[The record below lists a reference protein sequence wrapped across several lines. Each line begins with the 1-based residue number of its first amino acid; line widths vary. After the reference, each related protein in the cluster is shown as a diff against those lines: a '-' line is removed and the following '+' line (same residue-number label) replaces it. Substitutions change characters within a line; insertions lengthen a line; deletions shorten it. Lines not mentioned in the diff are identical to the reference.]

1 MKKNFIYL
9 AMTLLVGL
17 FSSCSQEETVDT
29 SANQSKLFSITAE
42 LPTEYR
48 ANTRAIPAVENH
60 YLRCILEITDMEGN
74 RVHREEK
81 LGTDANADGKLSF
94 SFAIEA
100 AGTYNYC
107 MWADFID
114 ANGQGKDPVTGR
126 YADKFFHTEDLTKIT
141 VIDPAALYNTDACD
155 AFSGHGSFE
164 KGQATIENPLSVT
177 LIRPFAKLI
186 VSDKSKENFD
196 KCTTVSVI
204 QEIPAGFD
212 ASTGTVSSEMTKV
225 TLPATAPLGTG
236 EQTGESHDLQL
247 FSCYIFADDDALG
260 EIAMTFETSDGG
272 RTIAIPAN
280 VPVKKNTRTQVR
292 GYLIAESQNNGQIDT
307 DFEGWNPDINGG
319 DVEPSVPTVNPE
331 IGDYYYSDGTY
342 SSELKEDAS
351 NPCIGIVFAT
361 KAIDGDV
368 ASSYGSYTSIKGYV
382 MALESAP
389 TNTRKA
395 FCIKEMSETIDF
407 TGLELTKA
415 GYENTKALLADS
427 RYTEHADS
435 YPVIADFIT
444 FRDATA
450 TPEKS
455 SGWYIPSIGQLKEM
469 VIGYY
474 GFGDVAKN
482 DVFVNAV
489 NAIDGANNFVHPT
502 ASARYV
508 LSSSISNKSVA
519 PITLTGG
526 VLDANT
532 RVQTI
537 FNSTNPANNGVQ
549 GQIRPILTILE

>member
-17 FSSCSQEETVDT
+17 FSSCSQEETVDA
-29 SANQSKLFSITAE
+29 SASQSKLFSITAE

-60 YLRCILEITDMEGN
+60 YLRCILEITDTDGN

-81 LGTDANADGKLSF
+81 LGTDATDGKLSF

-100 AGTYNYC
+100 AGTYNYR

-114 ANGQGKDPVTGR
+114 ANGQGKDPVTGQ
-126 YADKFFHTEDLTKIT
+126 YTDKFFHTEDLTNIT

-186 VSDKSKENFD
+186 VSDKSKESFD
-196 KCTTVSVI
+196 KCTTVSVS
-204 QEIPAGFD
+204 QEMPAGFD
-212 ASTGTVSSEMTKV
+212 VSTGTVSSEMVTA
-225 TLPATAPLGTG
+225 TLPASAPLGTG
-236 EQTGESHDLQL
+236 TQTGETYDLEL

-260 EIAMTFETSDGG
+260 EIAMTFVTTDGG
-272 RTIAIPAN
+272 REIAIPAN
-280 VPVKKNTRTQVR
+280 VPVKKNTRTLVR
-292 GYLIAESQNNGQIDT
+292 GYLVAESQNNGQIDT
-307 DFEGWNPDINGG
+307 DFGEWNPDLDNG
-319 DVEPSVPTVNPE
+319 DVEPTEPTVNPE

-342 SSELKEDAS
+342 SSELKEDAN

-361 KAIDGDV
+361 KAIDGDA
-368 ASSYGSYTSIKGYV
+368 ASAYGEYTSIKGYV

-427 RYTEHADS
+427 RYTGHTDS

-474 GFGDVAKN
+474 GFGDVVKN

-502 ASARYV
+502 ESARYV

-519 PITLTGG
+519 PVMLTNG

-532 RVQTI
+532 RLQTI
-537 FNSTNPANNGVQ
+537 FNSDPTKLGVQ

>member
-17 FSSCSQEETVDT
+17 FSSCSQEETVDA
-29 SANQSKLFSITAE
+29 SASQSKLFSITAE

-60 YLRCILEITDMEGN
+60 YLRCILEITDMDGN

-114 ANGQGKDPVTGR
+114 ADGQEKDPVTGR

-260 EIAMTFETSDGG
+260 EIAMTFATTDGG
-272 RTIAIPAN
+272 REIAIPAN
-280 VPVKKNTRTQVR
+280 VPVRKNTRTLVR
-292 GYLIAESQNNGQIDT
+292 GYLVAESQNNGQIDT
-307 DFEGWNPDINGG
+307 DFGEWNPDINGG
-319 DVEPSVPTVNPE
+319 DVEPTEPTVNPE
-331 IGDYYYSDGTY
+331 VGDYYYSDGTY
-342 SSELKEDAS
+342 SSELKEDAN

-389 TNTRKA
+389 LNTRKE
-395 FCIKEMSETIDF
+395 FCSNTMNGKIDF
-407 TGLELTKA
+407 TDLQLTKT
-415 GYENTKALLADS
+415 GYENTQALLTDS
-427 RYTEHADS
+427 RYTEHKDA
-435 YPVIADFIT
+435 YPIIVDFIT
-444 FRDATA
+444 FKEKTA

-455 SGWYIPSIGQLKEM
+455 SGWYIPSIEQLKEM

-474 GFGDVAKN
+474 GFEESPAN
-482 DVFVNAV
+482 DVLVNAV
-489 NAIDGANNFVHPT
+489 NAIDGANKFVHTP

-519 PITLTGG
+519 PVTLNNN

-537 FNSTNPANNGVQ
+537 FNTDASKAGVQ

>member
-17 FSSCSQEETVDT
+17 FSSCSQEETVDA
-29 SANQSKLFSITAE
+29 SASQSKLFSITAE
-42 LPTEYR
+42 LPAEYR
-48 ANTRAIPAVENH
+48 ANTRAIPVVENH
-60 YLRCILEITDMEGN
+60 YLRCILEITDTDGN

-81 LGTDANADGKLSF
+81 LGTDATDGKLSF

-100 AGTYNYC
+100 AGTYNYR

-114 ANGQGKDPVTGR
+114 ANGQGKDPITGQ
-126 YADKFFHTEDLTKIT
+126 YTDKFFHTEDLTNIT

-186 VSDKSKENFD
+186 VSDKSKESFD
-196 KCTTVSVI
+196 KCTTVSVS
-204 QEIPAGFD
+204 QEMPAGFD
-212 ASTGTVSSEMTKV
+212 VSTGTVSSEMVTA
-225 TLPATAPLGTG
+225 TLPASAPLGTG
-236 EQTGESHDLQL
+236 TQTGETYDLEL

-260 EIAMTFETSDGG
+260 EIAMTFVTTGGG
-272 RTIAIPAN
+272 REIAIPAN
-280 VPVKKNTRTQVR
+280 VPVRKNTRTLVR
-292 GYLIAESQNNGQIDT
+292 GYLVAESQNNGQIDT
-307 DFEGWNPDINGG
+307 DFGEWNPDLDNG
-319 DVEPSVPTVNPE
+319 DVEPTEPTVNPE

-342 SSELKEDAS
+342 SSELKEDAN

-361 KAIDGDV
+361 KALDGDA
-368 ASSYGSYTSIKGYV
+368 ASAYGEYTSIKGYV

-427 RYTEHADS
+427 RYTDHTDS

-474 GFGDVAKN
+474 GFGDVVKN

-502 ASARYV
+502 ESARYV

-519 PITLTGG
+519 PVMLTNG

-532 RVQTI
+532 KLQTI
-537 FNSTNPANNGVQ
+537 FNSDPTKLGVQ

>member
-17 FSSCSQEETVDT
+17 FSSCSQEETVDA
-29 SANQSKLFSITAE
+29 SASQSKLFSITAE
-42 LPTEYR
+42 LPAEYR

-60 YLRCILEITDMEGN
+60 YLRCILEITDTDGN

-81 LGTDANADGKLSF
+81 LGTDATDGKLSF

-100 AGTYNYC
+100 AGTYNYR

-114 ANGQGKDPVTGR
+114 ANGQGKDPVTGQ
-126 YADKFFHTEDLTKIT
+126 YTDKFFHTEDLTKIT

-196 KCTTVSVI
+196 KCTTVSVS

-212 ASTGTVSSEMTKV
+212 VSTGTVSSEMVTA
-225 TLPATAPLGTG
+225 TLPASAPLGTG
-236 EQTGESHDLQL
+236 TQTGETYDLEL
-247 FSCYIFADDDALG
+247 FSCYIFADNDALD
-260 EIAMTFETSDGG
+260 EIAMTFVTTDGG
-272 RTIAIPAN
+272 REIAIPAN
-280 VPVKKNTRTQVR
+280 VPVKKNTRTLVR
-292 GYLIAESQNNGQIDT
+292 GYLVAESQNNGQIDT
-307 DFEGWNPDINGG
+307 DFGEWNPDLDNG
-319 DVEPSVPTVNPE
+319 DVEPTEPTVNPE

-351 NPCIGIVFAT
+351 NPCIGVVFAT
-361 KAIDGDV
+361 KALDGDV
-368 ASSYGSYTSIKGYV
+368 ASAYGEYTSIKGYV

-427 RYTEHADS
+427 RYTDHTDS

-474 GFGDVAKN
+474 GYGDVAKN

-502 ASARYV
+502 ESARYV

-519 PITLTGG
+519 PVMLTNG

-532 RVQTI
+532 KLQTI
-537 FNSTNPANNGVQ
+537 FNSDPAKLGVQ

>member
-17 FSSCSQEETVDT
+17 FSSCSQEETVDA
-29 SANQSKLFSITAE
+29 SASQSKLFSITAE

-60 YLRCILEITDMEGN
+60 YLRCILEITDTDGN

-81 LGTDANADGKLSF
+81 LGTDATDGKLSF

-100 AGTYNYC
+100 AGTYNYR

-114 ANGQGKDPVTGR
+114 ANGQGKDPVTGQ
-126 YADKFFHTEDLTKIT
+126 YTDKFFHTKDLTKIT

-186 VSDKSKENFD
+186 VSDKSKESFD
-196 KCTTVSVI
+196 KCTTVSVS

-212 ASTGTVSSEMTKV
+212 VSTGTVSSEMVTA
-225 TLPATAPLGTG
+225 TLPASAPLGTG
-236 EQTGESHDLQL
+236 IQTGETYDLEL

-260 EIAMTFETSDGG
+260 EIAMTFVTTDGG
-272 RTIAIPAN
+272 REIAIPAN
-280 VPVKKNTRTQVR
+280 VPVKKNTRTLVR
-292 GYLIAESQNNGQIDT
+292 GYLVAESQNNGQIDT
-307 DFEGWNPDINGG
+307 DFGEWNPDLDNG
-319 DVEPSVPTVNPE
+319 DVEPTEPTVNPE

-342 SSELKEDAS
+342 SSELKEDAN

-361 KAIDGDV
+361 KAIDGDA
-368 ASSYGSYTSIKGYV
+368 ASAYGEYTSIKGYV

-427 RYTEHADS
+427 RYTDHTDS

-474 GFGDVAKN
+474 GYGDVAKN

-502 ASARYV
+502 ESARYV

-519 PITLTGG
+519 PVMLTNG

-532 RVQTI
+532 RLQTI
-537 FNSTNPANNGVQ
+537 FNSDPTKLGVQ

>member
-17 FSSCSQEETVDT
+17 FSSCSQEETVDA
-29 SANQSKLFSITAE
+29 SASQSKLFSITAE

-100 AGTYNYC
+100 AGTYNYL

-212 ASTGTVSSEMTKV
+212 VSTGTVSSEMVTA
-225 TLPATAPLGTG
+225 TLPASKPLGTG
-236 EQTGESHDLQL
+236 IQTGETYDLEL
-247 FSCYIFADDDALG
+247 FSCYIFADNDALG
-260 EIAMTFETSDGG
+260 EIAMTFVTNDGG
-272 RTIAIPAN
+272 RTVAIPAN
-280 VPVKKNTRTQVR
+280 VPVVKNTRTLVR
-292 GYLIAESQNNGQIDT
+292 GYFVADSQNNGQIDT
-307 DFEGWNPDINGG
+307 DFGEWNPDNNEE
-319 DVEPSVPTVNPE
+319 VEQPVVPTVNPE

-368 ASSYGSYTSIKGYV
+368 ASAYGEYTSIKGYV
-382 MALESAP
+382 MALES
-389 TNTRKA
+389 TSRKE
-395 FCIKEMSETIDF
+395 FCPKENNGIVDF
-407 TGLELTKA
+407 DGMELTKT
-415 GYENTKALLADS
+415 GYENTQSFLSDS
-427 RYTEHADS
+427 RYLNNPSAF
-435 YPVIADFIT
+435 PLIAELIAFKEQT
-444 FRDATA
+444 T

-455 SGWYIPSIGQLKEM
+455 SGWYIPSIAELKEFTTC
-469 VIGYY
+469 Y
-474 GFGDVAKN
+474 FGVTETSP
-482 DVFVNAV
+482 
-489 NAIDGANNFVHPT
+489 NAIFVKAVDAIKANAFVAGT
-502 ASARYV
+502 SARFL
-508 LSSSISNKSVA
+508 LSSNISNKA
-519 PITLTGG
+519 IRPITLTNGSLNINPSPQPILSG
-526 VLDANT
+526 DA
-532 RVQTI
+532 
-537 FNSTNPANNGVQ
+537 SKAGVQ

>member
-17 FSSCSQEETVDT
+17 FSSCSQEETVDA
-29 SANQSKLFSITAE
+29 SASQSKLFSITAE

-60 YLRCILEITDMEGN
+60 YLRCILEITDMDGN

-100 AGTYNYC
+100 AGTYNYL

-212 ASTGTVSSEMTKV
+212 ASMGTVSSEMVTA
-225 TLPATAPLGTG
+225 TLPASKPLGTG
-236 EQTGESHDLQL
+236 IQTGETYDLEL

-260 EIAMTFETSDGG
+260 EIAMTFATTDGG
-272 RTIAIPAN
+272 REIAIPAN
-280 VPVKKNTRTQVR
+280 VPVRKNTRTLVR
-292 GYLIAESQNNGQIDT
+292 GYLVAESQNNGQIDT
-307 DFEGWNPDINGG
+307 DFGEWNPDLDGG

-368 ASSYGSYTSIKGYV
+368 ASAYGEYTSIKGYV
-382 MALESAP
+382 MALKSTIRAQ
-389 TNTRKA
+389 
-395 FCIKEMSETIDF
+395 FCVKEMRDVIDF
-407 TGLELTKA
+407 TGLELAKT
-415 GYENTKALLADS
+415 GYGNTTELLSDS
-427 RYTEHADS
+427 RYTENAES
-435 YPVIADFIT
+435 YPIITDFIAFKDQT
-444 FRDATA
+444 V

-455 SGWYIPSIGQLKEM
+455 SDWYIPSIGQLKEI

-474 GFGDVAKN
+474 GFEDTPKN
-482 DVFVNAV
+482 DVFVSAV
-489 NAIDGANNFVHPT
+489 NTIGANNFVDNK
-502 ASARYV
+502 SARYL
-508 LSSSISNKSVA
+508 LSSNISNSRVT
-519 PITLTGG
+519 PITITDG
-526 VLDANT
+526 VLNT
-532 RVQTI
+532 NTPAQLI
-537 FNSTNPANNGVQ
+537 FNSNAEKLGVQ

>member
-17 FSSCSQEETVDT
+17 FSSCSQEETVDA
-29 SANQSKLFSITAE
+29 SASQSKLFSITAE

-60 YLRCILEITDMEGN
+60 YLRCILEITDMDGN

-81 LGTDANADGKLSF
+81 LGTDANTDGKLSF

-100 AGTYNYC
+100 AGTYNYR

-114 ANGQGKDPVTGR
+114 ANGQEKDPVTGQ
-126 YADKFFHTEDLTKIT
+126 YTDKFFNTKDLTKIT

-186 VSDKSKENFD
+186 VSDKSKESFD
-196 KCTTVSVI
+196 KCTTVSVS

-212 ASTGTVSSEMTKV
+212 VSTGTVSSKMVTA
-225 TLPATAPLGTG
+225 TLPASAPLGTG
-236 EQTGESHDLQL
+236 IQIGETYDLEL
-247 FSCYIFADDDALG
+247 FSCYIFADNDALG
-260 EIAMTFETSDGG
+260 EIAMTFVTTGGG
-272 RTIAIPAN
+272 REIAIPAN
-280 VPVKKNTRTQVR
+280 VPVKKNTRTLVR
-292 GYLIAESQNNGQIDT
+292 GYLVAESQNNGQIDT
-307 DFEGWNPDINGG
+307 DFGEWNPDLDNG
-319 DVEPSVPTVNPE
+319 DVEPSEPTVNPE

-342 SSELKEDAS
+342 SSELKEDAN

-361 KAIDGDV
+361 KALDGDA
-368 ASSYGSYTSIKGYV
+368 ASAYGEYTSIKGYV

-427 RYTEHADS
+427 RYTDHTDS

-474 GFGDVAKN
+474 GFGDVVKN

-502 ASARYV
+502 ESARYV

-519 PITLTGG
+519 PVMLTNG

-532 RVQTI
+532 RLQTI
-537 FNSTNPANNGVQ
+537 FNSDPTKLGVQ